1 MNPSIQRRL
10 SLWLSFVI
18 LVAGFLAAATSFF
31 VAYRD
36 ATKSQ
41 DAQLTQVA
49 SALSRG
55 SYKDVPPESDASNAE
70 EPEDRFV
77 VVPLG
82 SQAKPGSSAP
92 KLTLPS
98 VIRDGL
104 QTVRANDAEWRVIV
118 IRDSL
123 GERFGVAQSMDARNE
138 DAQDGA
144 LFILIP
150 IALLVPLLLIAVHII
165 LRTLFTP
172 LAALSREMDRVD
184 GATLKDLQFERVP
197 RELIPFVDAVNR
209 LLKRIALALE
219 QQGRFVAHAAHELR
233 SPVAALMVQAE
244 NVQNIPVSSD
254 ALDRLS
260 KLRQGL
266 QRMAALQDQLLC
278 FARMQ
283 AASTSTQ
290 ILDLDQLVRTTIEDL
305 LPIATAKAID
315 LGCTR
320 VDPVRVLGDLTHA
333 TSLIRNSIDNAIRY
347 TPCGGSVDVS
357 ITREGRA
364 ACFVIEDTG
373 PGIRA
378 ADVATVF
385 EPFVRILGTKETGS
399 GLGLAIV
406 RAAANALGGT
416 VELTKRLDARSGLR
430 FVYRQ
435 AAV

>member
-18 LVAGFLAAATSFF
+18 LVAGIMAAATSFF
-31 VAYRD
+31 VAYHD
-36 ATKSQ
+36 ATLSQ

-55 SYKDVPPESDASNAE
+55 SYRDVPPESDAANAQE
-70 EPEDRFV
+70 SEDRFV

-82 SQAKPGSSAP
+82 LQAEPGLSAA
-92 KLTLPS
+92 KLALPME
-98 VIRDGL
+98 IKDGL

-118 IRDSL
+118 IRDSS

-138 DAQDGA
+138 DAKDGA
-144 LFILIP
+144 LYILVP
-150 IALLVPLLLIAVHII
+150 IAFLIPLLLVAVHFI
-165 LRTLFTP
+165 LRALFSP
-172 LAALSREMDRVD
+172 LAALSREMDQVD
-184 GATLKDLQFERVP
+184 GATLKDFQFDRVP
-197 RELIPFVDAVNR
+197 SELIPFVDAVNR
-209 LLKRIALALE
+209 LLKRLALALE

-244 NVQNIPVSSD
+244 NVQNISISSD
-254 ALDRLS
+254 ARDRVS
-260 KLRQGL
+260 QLRRGL
-266 QRMAALQDQLLC
+266 QRMAALQDQLLSL
-278 FARMQ
+278 ARMQ
-283 AASTSTQ
+283 AIPASAHV
-290 ILDLDQLVRTTIEDL
+290 LDFDQLVRTTIEDL
-305 LPIATAKAID
+305 LAMAAAKTID
-315 LGCTR
+315 LGCTHLES
-320 VDPVRVLGDLTHA
+320 VRILGDPTHA

-347 TPCGGSVDVS
+347 TPTGGSVDVS
-357 ITREGRA
+357 ITREGRV
-364 ACFVIEDTG
+364 ACFVIQDTG

-378 ADVATVF
+378 ADVPMVF
-385 EPFVRILGTKETGS
+385 EPFVRILGTRETGS

-416 VELTKRLDARSGLR
+416 VELTTRLDRRSGLR